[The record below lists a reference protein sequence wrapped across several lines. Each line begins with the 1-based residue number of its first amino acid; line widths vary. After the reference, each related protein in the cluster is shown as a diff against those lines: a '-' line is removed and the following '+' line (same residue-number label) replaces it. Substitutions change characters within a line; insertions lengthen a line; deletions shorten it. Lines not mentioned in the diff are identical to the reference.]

1 MLTHRILSRG
11 SATAH
16 GLDAGP
22 LDANANMYSIFLDNL
37 PVSMYISRSTSMR
50 WGKINRGKGAKV
62 GRPRNSQRR
71 TMDDDNTKL
80 AEMGGSLHG
89 PILYRE
95 WNCYPRWRE
104 APWELIVKDIRGTII
119 NGQLGS
125 GLWYV
130 NDALSIH
137 KAAVSWTHALAVNQI
152 QLSDWLWTM
161 LPLLYSSKYQ
171 NMYDDAVG
179 TRARTQLSPILPPSG
194 SDWKAASNYIRF
206 MTLNF
211 SSFFYH
217 MNYLFN
223 PKSSRIVWKKEH

>member
-1 MLTHRILSRG
+1 MQIYRCKYYGVGEVVRKSTALMLTHRILSRG

-95 WNCYPRWRE
+95 WNCYPRWRD
-104 APWELIVKDIRGTII
+104 APWELIVSDMRGHYYPQANRKRVMICKWCI
-119 NGQLGS
+119 
-125 GLWYV
+125 
-130 NDALSIH
+130 
-137 KAAVSWTHALAVNQI
+137 
-152 QLSDWLWTM
+152 
-161 LPLLYSSKYQ
+161 
-171 NMYDDAVG
+171 
-179 TRARTQLSPILPPSG
+179 
-194 SDWKAASNYIRF
+194 
-206 MTLNF
+206 
-211 SSFFYH
+211 
-217 MNYLFN
+217 
-223 PKSSRIVWKKEH
+223 EHS